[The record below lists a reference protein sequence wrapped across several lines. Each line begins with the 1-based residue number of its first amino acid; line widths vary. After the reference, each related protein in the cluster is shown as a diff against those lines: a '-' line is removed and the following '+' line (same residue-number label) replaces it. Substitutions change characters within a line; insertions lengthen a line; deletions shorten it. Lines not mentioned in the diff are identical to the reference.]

1 MDVYQILIQDHRTI
15 AKMFKEIAGTS
26 NKEPERRKQ
35 LFSDLWI
42 ALEDHEITEENDFLP
57 VLVEASSF
65 SSDAGVTAT
74 IKELVAEL
82 FDDHSDFEATF
93 QQISKLAPNN
103 DEWLERVNGLGSLV
117 REHAHKEEDKLFP
130 AARRELDQTRAE
142 EIGRQIRVAA
152 GRGPDAR

>member
-15 AKMFKEIAGTS
+15 AKMFEEISGTS
-26 NKEPERRKQ
+26 NKDPERRKQ
-35 LFSDLWI
+35 LFSDPWT
-42 ALEDHEITEENDFLP
+42 ALEDHETTEEDDFLP

-93 QQISKLAPNN
+93 SKSRNCRPTMMSGWN
-103 DEWLERVNGLGSLV
+103 E
-117 REHAHKEEDKLFP
+117 
-130 AARRELDQTRAE
+130 
-142 EIGRQIRVAA
+142 
-152 GRGPDAR
+152 